1 MADARHACTIV
12 ARNYLAFA
20 RVLAH
25 SFLEHHP
32 GGRFTVLLLDDED
45 DVVDAEDEP
54 FEIVHGS
61 DIMAVEEFLSMAAI
75 YDVMELATAVKPWLL
90 EHLLAEGAAVAYI
103 DPDIQL
109 HASIE
114 EAFVR
119 AENHGIVLTPHVLQ
133 PWPQDD
139 ATPTEN
145 FVLMSGTFNL
155 GFITVSPAALPFLA
169 WWQQRLRWDCVVDPS
184 KGLFVDQKWIDF
196 AIGIFDHDII
206 RDPGYNVAYWN
217 IWGRDVTRDG
227 DQILVNG
234 SPLKFFHFSGFD
246 PTVQGRLSKHDGPR
260 PRFVLDD
267 NEVVAELCETYGKL
281 LESAG
286 HAEMRRIPYGV
297 AQLPNGLVLDKRMH
311 RLNRDA
317 VLAYRR
323 GELEEPPPNPHV
335 DADGFLKWL
344 NTPVLASGLSRY
356 LQSLLMDR
364 GDVSHAFPETL
375 DDPTR
380 FLNWTRS
387 TGRFEENVSPL
398 VIPEDDAYSPIGVEL
413 CGYLKAEMGVGESA
427 RRFVKALSM
436 AGIPHST
443 NTYTRTAFSQQHE
456 FEDRTSKHRFPFAV
470 VCVNAD
476 QLPTFAADMG
486 PGFFHDRY
494 TIGVWAW
501 EVPDFPAEWMAAFD
515 FVDEVWTISQYTA
528 QALQHIA
535 PVPVVTM
542 ANCVEVPS
550 VAPVV
555 SKNEAGIPDEYT
567 YLFAFDFLSVFNRKN
582 PLGAVAAFE
591 QAFPDEG
598 EAQLVLKSI
607 NGDKCADDALRL
619 REAISHRTDII
630 WIDELVPAQ
639 RQHALLAAADCYVSL
654 HRAEGFGFTMAEAMA
669 LGKPVVATGYSGNLE
684 FMRMDNSYLVRNTL
698 VEVGEGSEPYPA
710 SSEWAEP
717 DIDHAAELMRRV
729 FDDPDEAAAIG
740 AQARKHMTDYHSFE
754 ARGRQITARLNT
766 LATKRAQA
774 APAVPEVVVHHGRPA
789 VLERIDHLA
798 VDGSATRRRSFAGL
812 VRRITQ
818 RVLYPMLADL
828 RVILREM
835 ESKVE
840 AVSEEARQ
848 ASAAANSLAEMTMRN
863 SSSGDQDKRP

>member
-20 RVLAH
+20 RVLAN

-32 GGRFTVLLLDDED
+32 DSRFTVLLLDDDGSIDIE
-45 DVVDAEDEP
+45 AEP
-54 FEIVHGS
+54 FEVIHG
-61 DIMAVEEFLSMAAI
+61 DEIMDVEDFRSMAAI

-90 EHLLAEGAAVAYI
+90 ERLLADGEPVAYI

-109 HASIE
+109 HASID

-119 AENHGIVLTPHVLQ
+119 AEKHGIVLTPHVLQ

-139 ATPTEN
+139 HTPTEN

-169 WWQQRLRWDCVVDPS
+169 WWQQRLRWDCVVDPA

-217 IWGRDVTRDG
+217 IWGREVTRDG
-227 DQILVNG
+227 DQVLVNG

-246 PTVQGRLSKHDGPR
+246 PKVAGRLSKHDGPR

-267 NEVVAELCETYGKL
+267 NKVVAELCATYGEL
-281 LESAG
+281 LEAAG
-286 HAEMRRIPYGV
+286 HTRMRQIPYGV
-297 AQLPNGLVLDKRMH
+297 AQLPNGLVLDRRMH

-317 VLAYRR
+317 VLAYRA
-323 GELEEPPPNPHV
+323 GDLDEPPPNPHV

-344 NTPVLASGLSRY
+344 NAPVTQSGLSRY
-356 LQSLLMDR
+356 LHSLLMDR

-375 DDPTR
+375 EDPTR

-387 TGRFEENVSPL
+387 TGRFEEDVSPL
-398 VIPEDDAYSPIGVEL
+398 VIPDDDVYSPIGVEL
-413 CGYLKAEMGVGESA
+413 TGYLKAEMGVGEAA
-427 RRFVKALSM
+427 RRMVKAISL

-443 NTYTRTAFSQQHE
+443 MTYTRTTFRQDHD
-456 FEDRTSKHRFPFAV
+456 FEDRSSKHRFPFAI

-476 QLPTFAADMG
+476 QLPTFAADVG

-494 TIGVWAW
+494 TIGLWAW
-501 EVPDFPAEWMAAFD
+501 EVPDFPSEWMSAFD

-528 QALQHIA
+528 AALQHIA

-542 ANCVEVPS
+542 ANCLEVPA
-550 VAPVV
+550 VTPVV
-555 SKNEAGIPDEYT
+555 SKGEAGIPELFT

-582 PLGAVAAFE
+582 PLGAVAAFD
-591 QAFPDEG
+591 QAFPEEG
-598 EAQLVLKSI
+598 EAQLVLKSV

-619 REAISHRTDII
+619 REAIAHRSDII
-630 WIDELVPAQ
+630 WIDELLPEQQQ
-639 RQHALLAAADCYVSL
+639 RALLAAADCYVSL
-654 HRAEGFGFTMAEAMA
+654 HRSEGFGFTMAEAMA

-684 FMRMDNSYLVRNTL
+684 FMRMDNSYLVSSRL
-698 VEVGEGSEPYPA
+698 VEVGEGSKPYPA
-710 SSEWAEP
+710 TSEWAEP
-717 DIDHAAELMRRV
+717 DIDHAAELLRKV
-729 FDDPDEAAAIG
+729 FDDPEHAAEVG
-740 AQARKHMTDYHSFE
+740 ERARRHMATYHSIE
-754 ARGRQITARLNT
+754 ARGRQITARLT
-766 LATKRAQA
+766 TIAAQREKA
-774 APAVPEVVVHHGRPA
+774 LPVVPEIVVHGRPS
-789 VLERIDHLA
+789 VLERIDHLS
-798 VDGSATRRRSFAGL
+798 VDAAGGRRRSFAAFA
-812 VRRITQ
+812 RRIGQ
-818 RVLYPMLADL
+818 RLLYPMLSDL
-828 RVILREM
+828 RGILREM
-835 ESKVE
+835 ESRVE
-840 AVSEEARQ
+840 AASEEARQ
-848 ASAAANSLAEMTMRN
+848 ASAAAHALAERTMKDPNAAGEHGRG
-863 SSSGDQDKRP
+863 S